1 MTLRFA
7 RGFGTRRETDR
18 HEVWD
23 GSKLMRLPSEDRLG
37 PDFRLRSTAAVP
49 AARQVMLP
57 RALRLPAACLAL
69 ALVLSASPLATPVA
83 AFELFGVRLWG
94 SSETVAPDALPY
106 EAELNLSGGS
116 DDLEDQ
122 LESASV
128 LISEMSSPPSGSDG
142 LIARA
147 LNDFDRL
154 VAQLYLQGFYGGT
167 VNIQL
172 GGQPLQSVLERGEI
186 PGPRPVQVS
195 VNVTAGPLFTFG
207 NLQVSTGAPGV
218 PDSPQTWG
226 LVPGE
231 TANSAKIVAAERQI
245 VNALH
250 QNGYPKARIANRDI
264 TADHA
269 TGRLDVEL
277 TAEAGPAATFGTVTV
292 EGTNVTDAAFVAEM
306 ANIPEG
312 ERYDPEVLAKAQKRL
327 NDLGIF
333 ASVSMVEGE
342 VAGADGRMPITIQ
355 VAERKRHVLGAGAT
369 WSSSEGGG
377 VEAYWRRRNLFGK
390 GELLSVEGS
399 VGRLGNQAAKDM
411 EYAARIAFEKP
422 GVFGPLTSFSTS
434 LGAKQETP
442 DAYTSRSVSGDAYL
456 RRTFSDQLSGRVGA
470 QVSFIDETDAFGNRT
485 YLLAGIPAELTYD
498 TRDDVFNPSRGL
510 LAVAFA
516 EPAYDIRN
524 GNGMMFMKGSFSTYA
539 ALDDAKRFILA
550 GRVAAG
556 SIVAP
561 GVDDVPASRRFFA
574 GGGGSIRGYAYRNTG
589 PRRNGQVTGGR
600 SMVELSG
607 EVRVRITE
615 SFGVVGFVDA
625 GNTYSAI
632 APDLSRPFKIGV
644 GGGIRYFTPIGPL
657 RLDVAVPLSPEKDDP
672 KFGIYLGLS
681 QAF

>member
-1 MTLRFA
+1 MQP
-7 RGFGTRRETDR
+7 GVPRR
-18 HEVWD
+18 
-23 GSKLMRLPSEDRLG
+23 
-37 PDFRLRSTAAVP
+37 
-49 AARQVMLP
+49 
-57 RALRLPAACLAL
+57 LRLPGACAAAAL
-69 ALVLSASPLATPVA
+69 LLSVSPLTHPAA
-83 AFELFGVRLWG
+83 AFEIFGVRLWG
-94 SSETVAPDALPY
+94 SSGTAAPDALPY
-106 EAELNLSGGS
+106 EAELSLSGGS
-116 DDLEDQ
+116 DDLKDQ
-122 LESASV
+122 LEAASV
-128 LISEMSSPPSGSDG
+128 LIRESSAPPSGSDG

-167 VNIQL
+167 VSIRL
-172 GGQPLQSVLERGEI
+172 GGEALQSVLERGEI
-186 PGPRPVQVS
+186 PGPRPVQVAID
-195 VNVTAGPLFTFG
+195 VTAGPVFTFG
-207 NLQVSTGAPGV
+207 SLRISTGAEAVPGA
-218 PDSPQTWG
+218 PETWG

-245 VNALH
+245 VNALR
-250 QNGYPKARIANRDI
+250 QNGYPKAQIAKRDI

-269 TGRLDVEL
+269 TGKLDVEL
-277 TAEAGPAATFGTVTV
+277 IAEAGPAAQFGTVTV
-292 EGTNVTDAAFVAEM
+292 EGTSVTDPEFVAEM
-306 ANIPEG
+306 AMIPEG

-333 ASVSMVEGE
+333 ATVSMVEGE
-342 VAGADGRMPITIQ
+342 VAGTDGRMPVTIK

-399 VGRLGNQAAKDM
+399 AGRLGNQSAEDM

-422 GVFGPLTSFSTS
+422 GAFGPMTSFSTS
-434 LGAKQETP
+434 IGAKQETP
-442 DAYTSRSVSGDAYL
+442 DAYTSRSVTGDAYL
-456 RRTFSDQLSGRVGA
+456 KRTFSDHLSGRAGA
-470 QVSFIDETDAFGNRT
+470 EVSFIDETDAFGNRT

-498 TRDDVFNPSRGL
+498 TRDDAFNPSSGI

-539 ALDDAKRFILA
+539 ALDEAKRFILA

-589 PRRNGQVTGGR
+589 PRRDGEVTGGR

-625 GNTYSAI
+625 GNSYNAM

-672 KFGIYLGLS
+672 EFGVYLGLS